1 MMFDAKKLEEL
12 RQREINRTR
21 EQLKKEKL
29 EQFHAKLKYKIKNNI
44 KTTTTIGSYY
54 EVD

>member
-1 MMFDAKKLEEL
+1 MMFDEKKLEEL

-29 EQFHAKLKYKIKNNI
+29 EQFHAKIRYKIKNNI
-44 KTTTTIGSYY
+44 KTTTSIGSYY
-54 EVD
+54 DVE